1 MNRTL
6 QPELLDELPA
16 ADPRAIH
23 SRRDLRRINSF
34 MGNARTLKRFL
45 EPQLFGK
52 FVTLVEVGAGD
63 GNIGFQIAG
72 HFSAAGIAGR
82 LILVDQQPVLSQA
95 TTAPRNWT
103 HEVVQADVFEWLG
116 TTPKVDVIVANL
128 FLHHFDGEQLRI
140 LFSGIATSANAFAAA
155 EPLRGKV
162 ASWFAKQVWAIGCNE
177 VTCHDAEISVKAGF
191 VGDEL
196 SRLWPRGWKLTEKRA
211 GLFTHFFGAIREP

>member
-6 QPELLDELPA
+6 QPDLLDELPA
-16 ADPRAIH
+16 TDQRAIH
-23 SRRDLRRINSF
+23 SRRDLRRINSL
-34 MGNARTLKRFL
+34 MGNARTLKRYL
-45 EPQLFGK
+45 EPQLFGE
-52 FVTLVEVGAGD
+52 FVTLVEIGAGD
-63 GNIGFQIAG
+63 GNIGFQIAE
-72 HFSAAGIAGR
+72 HFSAARIAGR

-95 TTAPRNWT
+95 TTAPRHWT

-128 FLHHFDGEQLRI
+128 FLHHFESEQLRT
-140 LFSGIATSANAFAAA
+140 LLPLIARSTNVFASA

-162 ASWFAKQVWAIGCNE
+162 ASWFARKVWTIGCNE

-211 GLFTHFFGAIREP
+211 GLFTHFFGAIRQP